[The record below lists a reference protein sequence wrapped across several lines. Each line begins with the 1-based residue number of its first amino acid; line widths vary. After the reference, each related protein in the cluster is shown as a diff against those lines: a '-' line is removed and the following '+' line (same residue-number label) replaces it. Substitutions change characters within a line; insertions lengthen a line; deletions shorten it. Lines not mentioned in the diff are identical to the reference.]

1 MKDKL
6 NIFFSGRGKKKNK
19 MGGMMMAAGAKLLA
33 LLPLALLG
41 LKLLVFKALVVS
53 KIAFFLAL
61 MLSASK
67 LMGGGGGFGS
77 GILGKVYNSKYY
89 LLLF

>member
-1 MKDKL
+1 
-6 NIFFSGRGKKKNK
+6 
-19 MGGMMMAAGAKLLA
+19 MGGMMMALGAKMMG

-41 LKLLVFKALVVS
+41 LKLLVFKALIVS

-77 GILGKVYNSKYY
+77 GILGKVGFTRQSNTGSM
-89 LLLF
+89 